1 MRALLV
7 ASPLVGHVL
16 PLVPLAKAL
25 QEGGHQVVVATAG
38 DGVAA
43 ARSCGVDVR
52 DVVPGLRLGA
62 VFARPAL
69 QHPLLLRRELHGQ
82 AGTDLVGR
90 LFAAVSARMA
100 GGVLALAEA
109 FDADLV
115 VHEPLAAAGS
125 LAAARRKIPVVLLDA
140 SLFDAETL
148 LAATMAGLRPTARR
162 HGVSSLPQPAD
173 VLVTSPPS
181 LVGPR
186 RGTPMRFV
194 PVAGEGAA
202 PEDLTRPGERPRILV
217 SRSTVADPRRDR
229 LMSSVI
235 AVAARADLEVV
246 LVRPDRRATG
256 HVLPPNVRTTGWLPF
271 PAVFP
276 AAAGVVHHGGAG
288 TLMTALA
295 AGIPQLVTP
304 GSGDRTVNAEL
315 VAARGAGLAVPAE
328 QITAA
333 HLERLAT
340 DPALARAAREVAAEI
355 AAMPGP
361 ADLVEPLAALAKRA
375 PAEGGRSA
383 RTRTPRTTRP

>member
-1 MRALLV
+1 MRTLLV

-16 PLVPLAKAL
+16 PLVPLARAL
-25 QEGGHQVVVATAG
+25 QQAGHQVVVATAG

-69 QHPLLLRRELHGQ
+69 QHPLLLRRELRGQ
-82 AGTDLVGR
+82 AGTDLVGF
-90 LFAAVSARMA
+90 LFAGVSARMA

-148 LAATMAGLRPTARR
+148 LAATTAGLRPTVRR
-162 HGVSSLPQPAD
+162 HGVRSLPQPAD

-186 RGTPMRFV
+186 RGSPMRFV
-194 PVAGEGAA
+194 PVAGNGGAA
-202 PEDLTRPGERPRILV
+202 PEDLTRPGDRPRILV

-256 HVLPPNVRTTGWLPF
+256 YVLPPNVRTTGWLPF

-304 GSGDRTVNAEL
+304 GPGDRTVNAGL
-315 VAARGAGLAVPAE
+315 VTARGAGLAVPTE

-333 HLERLAT
+333 DLERLAT
-340 DPALARAAREVAAEI
+340 DPDLARVSREVAAEI
-355 AAMPGP
+355 AAMPAP
-361 ADLVEPLAALAKRA
+361 TDLVEPLAAL
-375 PAEGGRSA
+375 
-383 RTRTPRTTRP
+383 TR